1 MSLDVTRVRVPLRR
15 PFATA
20 AGPWTAREAWIVV
33 QRDGPTRCGLG
44 ESSIEDGA
52 LDAALDAARLDLAG
66 VPAAIAEPAVAL
78 ADPRDGPEGP
88 AATLAGPGHKPVAT
102 IGVNATLGAVATDD
116 LIEAAVEAV
125 GAGFRTLKVKATPGE
140 PTLELAARL
149 GSLRRAVGSAIAL
162 RLDANG
168 TWDFDGARARLRALE
183 PVGLAYVEQPL
194 APGDLAGAAALRAAA
209 ATPIAADEAVAS
221 AAAARAVLDAG
232 AADVLVVKPSR
243 VGGPTAAAWIAMA
256 AAARGVPVVLSSM
269 FETGVGLAAA
279 LAAAA
284 RLPDV
289 DGWPAADR
297 DHGLATADLLED
309 DLLEAPL
316 VVERGR
322 MRAPGGPGTG
332 ALGIR
337 LDAVALER
345 YRVAER

>member
-1 MSLDVTRVRVPLRR
+1 MSLDVTRVRVPFRR
-15 PFATA
+15 PFVTA

-66 VPAAIAEPAVAL
+66 VPAAIAEPG
-78 ADPRDGPEGP
+78 DGR
-88 AATLAGPGHKPVAT
+88 AGPGDGPARPADTPVAKV
-102 IGVNATLGAVATDD
+102 GVNATLGAVATDE
-116 LIEAAVEAV
+116 LLEAAVEAV
-125 GAGFRTLKVKATPGE
+125 GAGFRTLKVKAAPGE
-140 PTLELAARL
+140 PAADLAARL
-149 GSLRRAVGSAIAL
+149 GSLRRVVGAAIAL

-168 TWDFDGARARLRALE
+168 TWHLDGARERLRALE

-194 APGDLAGAAALRAAA
+194 APGDLAGAAALRAAT
-209 ATPIAADEAVAS
+209 ATPIAADEAVVS
-221 AAAARAVLDAG
+221 AAAARAVLDMG

-243 VGGPTAAAWIAMA
+243 VGGPTAAAWIATA

-279 LAAAA
+279 LACAA

-289 DGWPAADR
+289 EGWPAADR
-297 DHGLATADLLED
+297 DHGLATAHLLED

-337 LDAVALER
+337 LDAAALER
-345 YRVAER
+345 YRVAGR